1 MVQNRLLIDEPF
13 LFLDKKNRKT
23 ILRNKKRLKKTTI
36 IVSNDENVIKEAD
49 VHLVLDERKISRLS
63 RTHG

>member
-1 MVQNRLLIDEPF
+1 MVQNRLLLDEPF

-23 ILRNKKRLKKTTI
+23 ILRNIKRLKKTTI
-36 IVSNDENVIKEAD
+36 VVSNDENVIKEAD
-49 VHLVLDERKISRLS
+49 VHLVLDERKRSRLS

>member
-1 MVQNRLLIDEPF
+1 MVQNRLLMDEPF
-13 LFLDKKNRKT
+13 PFLDKKNRKT
-23 ILRNKKRLKKTTI
+23 ILRNIKRLKKTTI
-36 IVSNDENVIKEAD
+36 VVSNDENVIKEAD

>member
-1 MVQNRLLIDEPF
+1 MVQNRLLMDEPF

>member
-1 MVQNRLLIDEPF
+1 MVQNRLLLDEPF

-23 ILRNKKRLKKTTI
+23 ILRNIKRLKKTTI
-36 IVSNDENVIKEAD
+36 VVSNDENVIKEAD

>member
-1 MVQNRLLIDEPF
+1 MDEPF
-13 LFLDKKNRKT
+13 PFLDKKNRKT
-23 ILRNKKRLKKTTI
+23 ILRNIKRLKKTTI
-36 IVSNDENVIKEAD
+36 VVSNDENVIKEAD

>member
-1 MVQNRLLIDEPF
+1 MVQNRLLMDEPF

-36 IVSNDENVIKEAD
+36 VVSNDENVIKEAD